1 MSKPYLNIQQQIDKL
16 SNKKRLIISNPA
28 YAEKKLTEIGYFPLI
43 GRYGVPFTNPMTRKF
58 HEGTTFE
65 DVVALYDFDKSLREL
80 TLGCLFQVEQMI
92 GQLITDSFCS
102 KFGENQS
109 AYLSA
114 SSYTASPKKHAN
126 VSKLIKKL
134 TWLADSDMNHEYIIR
149 QRKAYGNVPLWV
161 LRNALTFGS
170 LSAMYSLLLP
180 QQQSRISKAYPYV
193 TENELARYL
202 NALTFFR
209 NICAHSECL
218 YSHHMSQQYFPD
230 KPLHAKLGIPLKGKQ
245 YIQGK
250 NDYFGLVIALRYL
263 LPSDAFLAYKRS
275 LKKLINGF
283 PRKNIHLPLS
293 DLLGYMGMP
302 ENWDKLT
309 IYRP

>member
-1 MSKPYLNIQQQIDKL
+1 
-16 SNKKRLIISNPA
+16 
-28 YAEKKLTEIGYFPLI
+28 
-43 GRYGVPFTNPMTRKF
+43 
-58 HEGTTFE
+58 
-65 DVVALYDFDKSLREL
+65 
-80 TLGCLFQVEQMI
+80 MI

-114 SSYTASPKKHAN
+114 SSYTASPKKRAN

-134 TWLADSDMNHEYIIR
+134 TWLADNDMNHEYIIR

-161 LRNALTFGS
+161 LRNALTFGN

-180 QQQSRISKAYPYV
+180 QQQ
-193 TENELARYL
+193 
-202 NALTFFR
+202 
-209 NICAHSECL
+209 
-218 YSHHMSQQYFPD
+218 SQQYFPD

-283 PRKNIHLPLS
+283 PRKNLHLPLS

-302 ENWDKLT
+302 ENWEKLT